1 MFLMFAVFLRTTFAS
16 SKIMANLKKLNQPYG
31 EADYIRFDKLMS
43 GILNSFK
50 ANSNSTITPQEK
62 LMFRLANI
70 YIYSS
75 TDLVYSPFNSTFFFE
90 ELIIIKKK
98 KGEPIHLWGS
108 FIPSD
113 VFTSC

>member
-43 GILNSFK
+43 VILNSFK

-62 LMFRLANI
+62 LMFRLA
-70 YIYSS
+70 
-75 TDLVYSPFNSTFFFE
+75 FNMAMLKRKMTE
-90 ELIIIKKK
+90 QVIKWNSWLLR
-98 KGEPIHLWGS
+98 KGR
-108 FIPSD
+108 
-113 VFTSC
+113 